1 MKNFKRMLALLMVAA
16 LSVASFS
23 ACGDEEQTTA
33 AADSGET
40 TEAVQEGGTFVIG
53 GIGPI
58 TGPAAVYGIAV
69 QRGAQIA
76 IDEINAAG
84 GVNGMTLALDFQ
96 DDEHDAEKAVN
107 AYNTIKDNGAKVLLG
122 TVTSTPCEAVVEKTY
137 EDGMFQLTPSGS
149 SVNAICH
156 ENAFRICFSDPSQ
169 GTAAAQYIKGTLG
182 LTKAA
187 VIYDNSD
194 VYSSGIYEKFAAEA
208 QAQGIEIVSAQAF
221 SGADNKDFNTQLI
234 AINDAQPEIV
244 FLPIYYQAAAL
255 ILQQSQKAGYNFKFF
270 GCDGLD
276 GVIGQLEGDAAL
288 AEGVMLLTPF
298 VADDPAENVQN
309 FVQAYQAAYGE
320 VPNQFAADAYDG
332 IYVIKAALEQAQ
344 ISDPTMSVSDIG
356 TALIEAIKT
365 ITVEGITGTMKWTED
380 GECDKTPKGM
390 VIKDGVYTAITQ

>member
-40 TEAVQEGGTFVIG
+40 TEAAQEGGTFVIG

-96 DDEHDAEKAVN
+96 DDEHDAEKSVN

-122 TVTSTPCEAVVEKTY
+122 TVTSTPCEAVVEKTF
-137 EDGMFQLTPSGS
+137 EDGMFQITPSGS

-194 VYSSGIYEKFAAEA
+194 VYSSGIYEKFATEA

-255 ILQQSQKAGYNFKFF
+255 ILQQSQKAGYSFTFF

-298 VADDPAENVQN
+298 VADDPAENVQS

-344 ISDPTMSVSDIG
+344 ITDPTMSVSDIG

>member
-1 MKNFKRMLALLMVAA
+1 
-16 LSVASFS
+16 
-23 ACGDEEQTTA
+23 
-33 AADSGET
+33 
-40 TEAVQEGGTFVIG
+40 
-53 GIGPI
+53 
-58 TGPAAVYGIAV
+58 
-69 QRGAQIA
+69 
-76 IDEINAAG
+76 
-84 GVNGMTLALDFQ
+84 MTLALDFQ
-96 DDEHDAEKAVN
+96 DDEHDAEKSVN

-122 TVTSTPCEAVVEKTY
+122 TVTSTPCEAVVEKTF
-137 EDGMFQLTPSGS
+137 EDGMFQITPSGS

-169 GTAAAQYIKGTLG
+169 GTAAAQYIQGTLG

-255 ILQQSQKAGYNFKFF
+255 ILQQSQKAGYSFTFF

-298 VADDPAENVQN
+298 VADDPAENVQS

-344 ISDPTMSVSDIG
+344 ITDPTMSVSDIG